1 MKEKFYRNSDLKI
14 NKYFSLPQ
22 FKEQIIEAK
31 KHGKDVFYNQV
42 RILNNCYYA
51 RKLQGDISIKDIF
64 KVYWNDFKDKFKHRL
79 TRPHLIESI
88 KTMIGCH
95 DFDNGFLYY
104 ECTNCNNF
112 YMDGFSCHSRFCSSC
127 GQKYKKQRNEKISS
141 KLLHASHRQ
150 FVFTIPEQLRPYFQK
165 YHGLLNILF
174 DSVNES
180 LNLFLRSRSLK
191 LFNNEKR
198 KLGFIAFLHTFGRDL
213 KWHPHIHLLLAERY
227 INKDGKLCKFDFYCF
242 NYIRKSFQYCLLNNV
257 YNYFKNIIKDRE
269 LTHEIYLLNK
279 SLLGFYKDG
288 FYVYGPNFN
297 NFNTTTSNMK
307 TLINYITRYASHP
320 PISKRRII
328 STNDDNHTITWFYDS
343 HKDDDVKDEE
353 LKLGKQI
360 ITEDIFSFMSKLII
374 HIPDKKFQIIRY
386 YGFYANRFINK
397 LENNLLFSSAEL
409 KKMRDNTLWINGL
422 LSSFGYNPT
431 LCVCGNQMLVNYQLS
446 SFKGVP

>member
-112 YMDGFSCHSRFCSSC
+112 YMDGFSCHSRFFSSC

-141 KLLHASHRQ
+141 KLLHVSHRQ

-198 KLGFIAFLHTFGRDL
+198 KLGFIAFLHTFSRDL

-242 NYIRKSFQYCLLNNV
+242 NYIRKSFQYCLLNN
-257 YNYFKNIIKDRE
+257 
-269 LTHEIYLLNK
+269 
-279 SLLGFYKDG
+279 
-288 FYVYGPNFN
+288 
-297 NFNTTTSNMK
+297 
-307 TLINYITRYASHP
+307 
-320 PISKRRII
+320 
-328 STNDDNHTITWFYDS
+328 DNHTITWFYAPT
-343 HKDDDVKDEE
+343 KMMI
-353 LKLGKQI
+353 LKMK
-360 ITEDIFSFMSKLII
+360 
-374 HIPDKKFQIIRY
+374 
-386 YGFYANRFINK
+386 N
-397 LENNLLFSSAEL
+397 
-409 KKMRDNTLWINGL
+409 
-422 LSSFGYNPT
+422 
-431 LCVCGNQMLVNYQLS
+431 
-446 SFKGVP
+446 